1 MEKHW
6 GRLKSW
12 EEVWM
17 MVPRE
22 NTKLENTK
30 LEIPFVGKKIEFQ
43 IKRVNFY
50 LRRR

>member
-1 MEKHW
+1 MGKHW
-6 GRLKSW
+6 GGLKSW
-12 EEVWM
+12 KSTDNGL
-17 MVPRE
+17 RK

-30 LEIPFVGKKIEFQ
+30 LEIPFVVKKIEFQ

>member
-6 GRLKSW
+6 GGLKSW
-12 EEVWM
+12 KSTDDGL
-17 MVPRE
+17 RK

-30 LEIPFVGKKIEFQ
+30 LEIPFVVKKIEFQ